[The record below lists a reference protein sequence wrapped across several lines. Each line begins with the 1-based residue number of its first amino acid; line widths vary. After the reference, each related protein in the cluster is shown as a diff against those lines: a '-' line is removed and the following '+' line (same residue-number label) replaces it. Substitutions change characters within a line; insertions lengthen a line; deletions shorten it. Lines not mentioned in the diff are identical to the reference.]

1 MRGRRGDI
9 CPHNRKLIP
18 KFKIMLKHSNT
29 LPLFKMNPNTK
40 ENQTMKQ
47 NRSNYLIPIQFQL
60 MTNEKSKTYL
70 VNTNWTIE
78 EFIKFIKYQ
87 LYLDSD
93 YYGIDIEKQQ
103 EIDFVPC
110 FSKSCFD
117 LSYFH
122 PMNQSYCYNDY
133 EKYNPLKPSCELF
146 KYYFDYNYPS
156 SFKLSTKIQNI
167 YYPYY

>member
-1 MRGRRGDI
+1 
-9 CPHNRKLIP
+9 
-18 KFKIMLKHSNT
+18 
-29 LPLFKMNPNTK
+29 MNPNTK
-40 ENQTMKQ
+40 KNQPPNQ
-47 NRSNYLIPIQFQL
+47 NRSNYLVPIQFQL
-60 MTNEKSKTYL
+60 MTNTKSKTYL

-87 LYLDSD
+87 LYVDSD

-110 FSKSCFD
+110 FSKSSFD

-133 EKYNPLKPSCELF
+133 KKYNPLKPSSELF
-146 KYYFDYNYPS
+146 KYYFNHNYPS